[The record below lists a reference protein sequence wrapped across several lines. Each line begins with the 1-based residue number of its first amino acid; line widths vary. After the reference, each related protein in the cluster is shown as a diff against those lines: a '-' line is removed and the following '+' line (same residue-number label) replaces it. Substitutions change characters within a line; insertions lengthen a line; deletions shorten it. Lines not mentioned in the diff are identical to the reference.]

1 MNGYLFDT
9 DVISLLAPGRTS
21 VPEGFAAWAEALDSE
36 GRVFLSAVSVHEL
49 EKGVRLL
56 EARGAQQK
64 ARALDSWLRP
74 LVARHAGVILPVDAE
89 VARVSGELEARAI
102 AAGFNSG
109 ASDAMIAGTAHHH
122 ELILLTRNV
131 KHFEPFGIDVVA
143 ASAATGLPS

>member
-9 DVISLLAPGRTS
+9 DVISLLSPGRS
-21 VPEGFAAWAEALDSE
+21 GVPDGFVARMEELDRS
-36 GRVFLSAVSVHEL
+36 GQLYLSAVSIHEL

-56 EARGAQQK
+56 DARGATRK
-64 ARALDSWLRP
+64 ARSLESWLRP
-74 LVARHAGVILPVDAE
+74 LVMRHADVILAVDAE

-122 ELILLTRNV
+122 GLVLVTRNV
-131 KHFEPFGIDVVA
+131 RHFEPFGV
-143 ASAATGLPS
+143 AATGVDGVAV

>member
-9 DVISLLAPGRTS
+9 DVISLLAPGRAN
-21 VPEGFAAWAEALDSE
+21 VPGGFAAWAEALDSQ
-36 GRVFLSAVSVHEL
+36 GQIFLSAVSIHEL

-56 EARGAQQK
+56 EARGAAQK
-64 ARALDSWLRP
+64 ARALDIWLRP

-102 AAGFNSG
+102 ATGFNSG

-122 ELILLTRNV
+122 GLMLLTRNV
-131 KHFEPFGIDVVA
+131 RHFEPFGIAVA
-143 ASAATGLPS
+143 AVEGLAP